1 MNRIKAECLYQKAKL
16 CTRQRRRKKLLL
28 KVCKL
33 VLRPEAATRSGQ
45 KPRASTA
52 TAQVRVLKN
61 LDIFDDATH
70 EAVAITIARSISGH
84 DMVKVLDGL
93 ALTQVFPQ
101 LVRGY
106 NCKEF

>member
-1 MNRIKAECLYQKAKL
+1 M
-16 CTRQRRRKKLLL
+16 L
-28 KVCKL
+28 K
-33 VLRPEAATRSGQ
+33 T
-45 KPRASTA
+45 
-52 TAQVRVLKN
+52 
-61 LDIFDDATH
+61 LDIVDDAAH

-93 ALTQVFPQ
+93 ALTQVFAQ